1 MKTSKIGTNFPT
13 FNAFIIS
20 LAIYIALLGFIVYK
34 AGTAM
39 KIAEKYT
46 DTKDAFMDV
55 LIETEERA
63 DTVQAPKAEI
73 KKPDPAPEP
82 PKPEPVK
89 EEPKEEQVTTNK
101 AVEPD
106 PEPVKSQPQPE
117 PELEPVNVGEL
128 FKDLKVKEPPKPQA
142 KPKAIQSNKKSAK
155 ENKSAKQK
163 ASEAIN
169 ALQTSDKVRAPKAG
183 LTGEYDEFK
192 GAIRR
197 IIAQRWQKYQANT
210 NDKIRV
216 NIIFAPNGKIISY
229 NFITRSYDQE
239 FQSKARDLLENLK
252 SVSFPPTPS
261 GERENYEVDLS
272 DEIEIETE

>member
-20 LAIYIALLGFIVYK
+20 LAIYVALLGFIVYK
-34 AGTAM
+34 AGFAI
-39 KIAEKYT
+39 KQAQKYT

-63 DTVQAPKAEI
+63 DTIMAPKAEI
-73 KKPDPAPEP
+73 KKPEPAPEP

-89 EEPKEEQVTTNK
+89 EEPKEEQITTNK
-101 AVEPD
+101 AVEPEPEPVQ
-106 PEPVKSQPQPE
+106 PEPVKEPE
-117 PELEPVNVGEL
+117 PEVINMGDL
-128 FKDLKVKEPPKPQA
+128 FKDINMTVPKPQA
-142 KPKAIQSNKKSAK
+142 KPKAVQSNKKSAK

-183 LTGEYDEFK
+183 LTGEYDEFR
-192 GAIRR
+192 GAITR
-197 IIAQRWQKYQANT
+197 IIKQRWQKYSANT
-210 NDKIRV
+210 NDSVQVK
-216 NIIFAPNGKIISY
+216 IIFGANGKIISY
-229 NFITRSYDQE
+229 NFVTRSYDTE

-252 SVSFPPTPS
+252 TVNFPPTPS
-261 GERENYEVDLS
+261 GAREEMIFNLS